1 MKLWCWQFC
10 NCRHNT
16 SSLFLC
22 TTSTSQCSRYFPH
35 SSASSPKHYYLL
47 KWEGTVWSS
56 VHSLGCMSKRLPC
69 IMEQAWLCVLES
81 SFLNVCLQ
89 QHLPWLP
96 LPNPNNLQQLAQSLK
111 QAGNWDTKTIQY
123 EGINLAEKNVKVSIN
138 TFCNV
143 FQLKMVKWIAKLAFE
158 MQGTTL
164 VARVWH
170 SDVYNYKPVIL
181 SLLQRHGLFCPVSQ
195 KSRVWVSAPLLSL
208 QYRAK
213 SCRL

>member
-1 MKLWCWQFC
+1 MPQVPSII
-10 NCRHNT
+10 T
-16 SSLFLC
+16 YSSGKGLYGHLFIHWDVC
-22 TTSTSQCSRYFPH
+22 QSD
-35 SSASSPKHYYLL
+35 
-47 KWEGTVWSS
+47 
-56 VHSLGCMSKRLPC
+56 C

-89 QHLPWLP
+89 QRLPWLP

-164 VARVWH
+164 VAWVWH